1 MILIKV
7 DKGKRQ
13 PLFQQVFDQLKQ
25 LIETGDLLPGENLP
39 STRKLAETL
48 GVHRTTVCRAYE
60 ELWAAGYLEATAGAY
75 SRVRQRNALAI
86 QTSDSPSPLI
96 KWEECISD
104 AANRIGQ
111 IYPSAKSPS
120 NDILDFVPLSP
131 DSDLLPIA
139 DFRHCLN
146 QVLQSEGANL
156 LQYGNPLGYEPLR
169 EYLAKQMRQHGIATK
184 TDEIMLTNGMQ
195 NGIELVFRLLTNP
208 GDCIITERPSY
219 ASALSLIKY
228 LDLRVIGIPMTND
241 GMDLVI
247 LKQQIQAHRPRLI
260 YSMPT
265 FQNPTGIS
273 TSQTHRENL
282 LALCEKYRVPLVE
295 DGFEEEMKYFGKAV
309 LPIKSMDKH
318 HLVIYLGTFSKVLF
332 PGIRVGWIVAPTQ
345 LIFLMGRMKQ
355 VSELSGSPLTQAA
368 VYQFCKQGYYELHK
382 KRLHRVYRKRMQQA
396 LQACREFL
404 PPSQIHY
411 TKPDGGYLMWF
422 TFLNT
427 NLNEDEMIRQLLDA
441 GVAVSSGSR
450 FFPDKYDQ
458 VHFRLSIAHRT
469 EEEIREG
476 IRRIGQ
482 MLQKVT
488 NQNKTI

>member
-7 DKGKRQ
+7 DKENKQ
-13 PLFQQVFDQLKQ
+13 SLFQQVYDQLKQ

-60 ELWAAGYLEATAGAY
+60 ELWAAGYLEATSGAY
-75 SRVRQRNALAI
+75 SRVRQRNSLAV
-86 QTSDSPSPLI
+86 QTSEPPQSLI
-96 KWEECISD
+96 KWDECISD

-111 IYPSAKSPS
+111 IYPSTKSQS
-120 NDILDFVPLSP
+120 NNILDFAPLSP
-131 DSDLLPIA
+131 DSDLLPVA

-146 QVLQSEGANL
+146 QVLQTEGASL

-169 EYLAKQMRQHGIATK
+169 KYLAKQMRQHGIATK

-208 GDCIITERPSY
+208 GDCIITESPSY

-241 GMDLVI
+241 GMDLNI
-247 LKQQIQAHRPRLI
+247 LEQQLQTHGPRLI

-282 LALCEKYRVPLVE
+282 LALCEKYQVPLVE

-318 HLVIYLGTFSKVLF
+318 QVVIYLGTFSKVLF
-332 PGIRVGWIVAPTQ
+332 PGIRVGWIVAPSQ
-345 LIFLMGRMKQ
+345 LISRLGRMKQ

-368 VYQFCKQGYYELHK
+368 VYQFCKQGFYELHK

-404 PPSQIHY
+404 PANQIHY

-422 TFLNT
+422 TIPNT
-427 NLNEDEMIRQLLDA
+427 NLNEDELISQLLEA
-441 GVAVSSGSR
+441 GVVVSPGSR
-450 FFPDKYDQ
+450 FFPEKSDQ
-458 VHFRLSIAHRT
+458 VHFRLSIAHRN
-469 EEEIREG
+469 EDEIREG
-476 IRRIGQ
+476 IRRIGKVVKKQ
-482 MLQKVT
+482 M
-488 NQNKTI
+488 I

>member
-7 DKGKRQ
+7 DKENKQ
-13 PLFQQVFDQLKQ
+13 PLFQQVFEQLKQ

-48 GVHRTTVCRAYE
+48 GVHRATVYRAYE

-75 SRVRQRNALAI
+75 SRVRQRNTLAI
-86 QTSDSPSPLI
+86 HDSEPEHSI
-96 KWEECISD
+96 INWENHFSD
-104 AANRIGQ
+104 AVNRIAQ
-111 IYPSAKSPS
+111 IPSTTINLS
-120 NDILDFVPLSP
+120 NDILDFAPLSP
-131 DSDLLPIA
+131 DSDLLPVD

-146 QVLQSEGANL
+146 QVLQSEGASL

-169 EYLAKQMRQHGIATK
+169 EYLARQMRQHGIATK

-195 NGIELVFRLLTNP
+195 NGIELVFRLMTNP

-228 LDLRVIGIPMTND
+228 LDLQVIGIPMTND
-241 GMDLVI
+241 GMDLDI
-247 LKQQIQAHRPRLI
+247 LEQQLQTHRPRLI

-282 LALCEKYRVPLVE
+282 LALCEKYQVPLIE

-332 PGIRVGWIVAPTQ
+332 PGIRVGWIVAPNQ
-345 LIFLMGRMKQ
+345 LISRLGKMKR
-355 VSELSGSPLTQAA
+355 VTELSGSPLTQAA
-368 VYQFCKQGYYELHK
+368 VYQFCKQGFYELHK
-382 KRLHRVYRKRMQQA
+382 KRLHRIYRKRMQQA

-404 PPSQIHY
+404 PANQIHY

-422 TFLNT
+422 TLKDTKLQEEEFIN
-427 NLNEDEMIRQLLDA
+427 QLTEA
-441 GVAVSSGSR
+441 GINVSPGSR
-450 FFPDKYDQ
+450 FFPEPNNE
-458 VHFRLSIAHRT
+458 VHFRLSIAHRN
-469 EEEIREG
+469 ENEIKEG

-482 MLQKVT
+482 ILKKI
-488 NQNKTI
+488 NRSKE